1 MPGHEIVI
9 ASAAVSTQA
18 YLSLPHLY
26 AYLNTARLLTGAMAS
41 TSDLDEQI
49 ERLR

>member
-9 ASAAVSTQA
+9 ASAALSTQA
-18 YLSLPHLY
+18 YLSPSNLH
-26 AYLNTARLLTGAMAS
+26 AYINTVKLLIGAMAS